1 MKEQK
6 EKYVRMAKKM
16 FDENNM
22 DLREMKI
29 DVRMHRWMKCG
40 WLDRLL

>member
-22 DLREMKI
+22 DLWEMKI
-29 DVRMHRWMKCG
+29 DVWMHRWMKC
-40 WLDRLL
+40 